1 MARIERLVAE
11 MRKNPANVRFSDLVR
26 VCDHYFGDARQT
38 GSSHRIYKTPWQGD
52 PREHSGKPRWEG
64 EGVSGTAGSR
74 CHRPDRKQMMMVNY
88 EHYTYRVTWSEED
101 GEYVGLC
108 AEFPSL
114 SYLDEKRAA
123 ALEGI
128 VDVVRQVVAD
138 MAENGE
144 AVPEPLAD
152 KTYSGKFQVRIPPHQ
167 HRMLAIQAAEE
178 GVSLNRYISAK
189 LT

>member
-1 MARIERLVAE
+1 MI
-11 MRKNPANVRFSDLVR
+11 
-26 VCDHYFGDARQT
+26 
-38 GSSHRIYKTPWQGD
+38 
-52 PREHSGKPRWEG
+52 
-64 EGVSGTAGSR
+64 
-74 CHRPDRKQMMMVNY
+74 VNH

-101 GEYVGLC
+101 QEYVGLC

-114 SYLDEKRAA
+114 SYLDGVRNA

-128 VDVVRQVVAD
+128 VEVVRQVVMEMMVND
-138 MAENGE
+138 EP
-144 AVPEPLAD
+144 VPAPLAE

-178 GVSLNRYISAK
+178 RISLNRLISAK